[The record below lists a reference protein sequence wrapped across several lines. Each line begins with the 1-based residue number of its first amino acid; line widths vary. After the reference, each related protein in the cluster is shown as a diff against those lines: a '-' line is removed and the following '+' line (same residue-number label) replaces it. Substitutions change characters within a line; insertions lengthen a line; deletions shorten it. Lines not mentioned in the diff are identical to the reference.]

1 MIAYGE
7 KIQDLVY
14 MAKLEICYIKKKFSN
29 DDYRTISGVH
39 IVVVDQKD
47 GVFDLNNARDL
58 QYSME
63 AENGVQIIVAHAKGQ
78 GRPDSLRKKLC
89 NRNIATQ

>member
-1 MIAYGE
+1 
-7 KIQDLVY
+7 
-14 MAKLEICYIKKKFSN
+14 MAKLEICCIKKKFSY
-29 DDYRTISGVH
+29 DDYRTTSGVH

-47 GVFDLNNARDL
+47 GVFDLNNARDVI
-58 QYSME
+58 YNKDPVE